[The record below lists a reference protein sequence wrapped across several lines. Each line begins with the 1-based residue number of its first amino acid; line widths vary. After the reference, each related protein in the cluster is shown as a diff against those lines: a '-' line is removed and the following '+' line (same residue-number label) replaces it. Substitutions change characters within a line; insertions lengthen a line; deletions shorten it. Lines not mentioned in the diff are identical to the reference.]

1 MVRTDSFKLLSMA
14 VGLLVAGPAALAQA
28 TTPQP
33 AVRPATKSPAS
44 APQSTQGSPVLVEKN
59 DEGSQSSAPRRT
71 RPISGGVAAA
81 LAAAGPKYTP
91 PPPKQE
97 RPPEAEQPDL
107 RETDKPRNTIVRLP
121 DYIVQEK
128 KPAVFTERTISTEK
142 GLTDIAVRRY
152 ISDLD
157 QALNR
162 FTLPLFGSSY
172 QARAMTMYQE
182 DERLRN
188 MADLNA
194 AAEGAS
200 KSDPAA
206 GAYIR
211 RETQETFMRTSDFG
225 WNGGGPK

>member
-14 VGLLVAGPAALAQA
+14 VGLLIADPVALAQA

-33 AVRPATKSPAS
+33 TTSQPRAS
-44 APQSTQGSPVLVEKN
+44 APASSSGSPVLVQKE
-59 DEGSQSSAPRRT
+59 DDVSQASAPRRA

-97 RPPEAEQPDL
+97 RPPEAEQQDL
-107 RETDKPRNTIVRLP
+107 RELDKPKNTIVRLP

-162 FTLPLFGSSY
+162 FTLPFFGSSY
-172 QARAMTMYQE
+172 KARAMTMYQE

-225 WNGGGPK
+225 WNGGAPK

>member
-14 VGLLVAGPAALAQA
+14 VVLLAAGQPAWAQA
-28 TTPQP
+28 TPPQP
-33 AVRPATKSPAS
+33 LPQPSAPAS
-44 APQSTQGSPVLVEKN
+44 PGSPVFAEKK
-59 DEGSQSSAPRRT
+59 DEGNQATGPRRT
-71 RPISGGVAAA
+71 RAVSGGVAAA

-91 PPPKQE
+91 PAPQPE
-97 RPPEAEQPDL
+97 RPPEAEQRDL
-107 RETDKPRNTIVRLP
+107 RETDKPKNTIVRLP

-128 KPAVFTERTISTEK
+128 KPAVFSERTISTEK

-157 QALNR
+157 HALNR

-172 QARAMTMYQE
+172 QARAVSMYQE

-188 MADLNA
+188 MADLNG

-225 WNGGGPK
+225 WNGGAPK

>member
-1 MVRTDSFKLLSMA
+1 MLRTDSLKLLSLA
-14 VGLLVAGPAALAQA
+14 VSLLGVAPAARAQGLPPPSPQTASSARDTQA
-28 TTPQP
+28 T
-33 AVRPATKSPAS
+33 
-44 APQSTQGSPVLVEKN
+44 SPVLAPKK
-59 DEGSQSSAPRRT
+59 DAAAQDSGPRRA
-71 RPISGGVAAA
+71 RPVSGGVAAA
-81 LAAAGPKYTP
+81 LAAAAPKYTP
-91 PPPKQE
+91 PPPAKAE
-97 RPPEAEQPDL
+97 PTPEAERPDL
-107 RETDKPRNTIVRLP
+107 REIDKPKNTIVRLP

-128 KPAVFTERTISTEK
+128 KPAVFSERTINTEK

-162 FTLPLFGSSY
+162 FTLPFFGSSY
-172 QARAMTMYQE
+172 KARAMLMYEE

-188 MADLNA
+188 IADLNA
-194 AAEGAS
+194 AADGAS

-211 RETQETFMRTSDFG
+211 RETQETFIRTSDFG

>member
-1 MVRTDSFKLLSMA
+1 MIRTDSLKLLSLA
-14 VGLLVAGPAALAQA
+14 VSLLVAGPAVLAQA
-28 TTPQP
+28 LAPQP
-33 AVRPATKSPAS
+33 TKSPAAARDAQAS
-44 APQSTQGSPVLVEKN
+44 SPVLTPKQ
-59 DEGSQSSAPRRT
+59 DDSPKDSGPRRS
-71 RPISGGVAAA
+71 RAVSGGVAAA

-91 PPPKQE
+91 PPPPK
-97 RPPEAEQPDL
+97 PAPTPEAERPDM
-107 RETDKPRNTIVRLP
+107 REIDKPKNTIVRLP

-128 KPAVFTERTISTEK
+128 KPAVFRERDVSTEK

-172 QARAMTMYQE
+172 KARAMMMYEE

-188 MADLNA
+188 MADLKGA
-194 AAEGAS
+194 ADGAS

-211 RETQETFMRTSDFG
+211 REAQETFMRTSDFG